1 MSEECRVKIP
11 VRDSTLK
18 PTQAEKTSTMVSS
31 AVRNCRT
38 AHQLDTADTSYSRT
52 DEDDGELTKMKQ
64 LCRDLSQK
72 LKTTQLLVTISGG
85 RPVISLRPPPE
96 LVNFSCGIRWPI
108 ECEVIGDIIH
118 HIEWDPPEP
127 EPFYQCTG
135 YERTPMPVGEER
147 GKVVFCIDHA
157 AKHPYFTYSRIGG
170 SREPIKRAT
179 FYDVSQS
186 ELTLEFESRFESGNL
201 QKAVQVGAYDYELT
215 LCTDMYT
222 TKHTQWF
229 YFRVRN
235 IKAGVT
241 YRFTIINLMKR
252 SSLYSQGMKPLLYS
266 ERDAEENGV
275 GWQRAGSNIKYYRN
289 CSQNTK
295 DNNSDG
301 ITLYSLSWTLQFP
314 YDSDTCYLAHCYPYT
329 YSHLQRY
336 LSRITSNPTVR
347 SYCKVRVLCQSL
359 AGNAVYV
366 ITITPQDS
374 NRMDD
379 KTKKA
384 VVVTARVH
392 PGESNAS
399 WIMEGFLNFLLGDSD
414 DAQLLRDTFVFKVV
428 PMLNPDGVV
437 VGNYRCSL
445 AGRDLN
451 RNYRTLLRDSF
462 PSVWHTR
469 NMVEKLLAERDVVL
483 YCDFHGHSRKN
494 NVFMYGCK
502 NKGDT
507 TLKLHERV
515 FPLMMSKNASNK
527 FSFNSCKFRVQ
538 KSKEG
543 TGRIVMWRLG
553 IKNSYTMEATF
564 GGSTLGDRRGT
575 HFTIQDLKSLGFH
588 LCDTLLDYCDP
599 DPIKITYCLAELA
612 LLETE
617 FRERLGKD
625 LGNSSDLETSTSGS
639 DSSDS
644 EGLPLNLLNQPETY
658 TAQTPVTK
666 KKKHFRSRK
675 ERNRRRLNRV
685 KNKTQQKESDGPPD
699 KTIKESVQKRPAERH
714 RKKPHVNSLMRKGP
728 TITHHGEVSQ
738 ENSDLRHSPEPCP
751 LHSKYTGTSPHKGDP
766 DMETGQPGHSSPPLN
781 LRALI
786 PPSSKIIKSSQHQH
800 HCHRQS
806 FTPYKFYKG
815 LPPLLTPAHGSPK
828 FTYVNMS
835 PEIIPRRHLLTS
847 FNTNK
852 FSGQHIFRDRSSW
865 LSHYVDAKGTSRTE
879 MTKTKWYKREDNS
892 SEVDSSLFR
901 HGVQNLKAHTRD
913 TSLKEPN
920 SCRFFVPVLR
930 DLTKIRKSNDKRHG
944 GILPS
949 SPMRE
954 QLPRPQSETV
964 SVLQAKDIRL
974 YRFGEES
981 HTTVTP
987 QELFTKE
994 TIEKITQYGSEG
1006 REKSRN
1012 SLKCLL
1018 LNMK

>member
-1 MSEECRVKIP
+1 MLIFLRRHVVQSNMSEECQVKIP

-52 DEDDGELTKMKQ
+52 DEHDGELTKMKQ

-235 IKAGVT
+235 MKAGVT

-329 YSHLQRY
+329 YSRLQRY

-414 DAQLLRDTFVFKVV
+414 DAQLLRDTFVFKA
-428 PMLNPDGVV
+428 GTSTETT
-437 VGNYRCSL
+437 GHCSEIPF
-445 AGRDLN
+445 
-451 RNYRTLLRDSF
+451 LLCGTPETWWKS
-462 PSVWHTR
+462 
-469 NMVEKLLAERDVVL
+469 
-483 YCDFHGHSRKN
+483 
-494 NVFMYGCK
+494 
-502 NKGDT
+502 DT

-612 LLETE
+612 LLEKE

-675 ERNRRRLNRV
+675 ERNRRRPNRV
-685 KNKTQQKESDGPPD
+685 KNKTQQKESDGAPD

-751 LHSKYTGTSPHKGDP
+751 LHSKYTGASPHKGDP

-901 HGVQNLKAHTRD
+901 HGVQNLKAHTHD

-954 QLPRPQSETV
+954 QLPRPQSDTV

-987 QELFTKE
+987 QEVMVKRTSQSALHKPKPL
-994 TIEKITQYGSEG
+994 I
-1006 REKSRN
+1006 
-1012 SLKCLL
+1012 
-1018 LNMK
+1018 